1 MRRRHERGESVL
13 RQVSARHPE
22 EKRAAD
28 VSNYVYVCIHIVRI
42 WMVNNIWYRL
52 FPIVLEKGLK
62 SVVVVDVVTVGVRA
76 LVVNYSCPLVVDR
89 KMPS

>member
-1 MRRRHERGESVL
+1 
-13 RQVSARHPE
+13 
-22 EKRAAD
+22 
-28 VSNYVYVCIHIVRI
+28 
-42 WMVNNIWYRL
+42 MVDNIWYRL